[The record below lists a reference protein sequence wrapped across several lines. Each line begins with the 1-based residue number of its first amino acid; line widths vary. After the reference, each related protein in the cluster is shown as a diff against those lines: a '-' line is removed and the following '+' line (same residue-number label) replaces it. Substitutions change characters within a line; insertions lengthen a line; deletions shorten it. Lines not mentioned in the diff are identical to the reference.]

1 MLISMTGYGRAEC
14 DLRNVVYAVEIKSLN
29 SKQLDLSVKIPIFL
43 KEKEMEI
50 RSWLGAELQR
60 GKIEVGIYQ
69 EIKEGAAGWSIN
81 RPLVEEYIR
90 QLREIAGDTGLAD
103 PEQLIQVAM
112 RLPDSMLSEKDKL
125 QEDDWIKVRGSIQ
138 AALDELNSFRDQE
151 GKAMEK
157 DIRLRINN
165 IVQLLSEVAPFEE
178 DRVAAVRNRILSALE
193 ELGQN
198 HSTDPGRVEQEMI
211 FYLEKMDITE
221 EKVRLENHCRF
232 FIETIDAD
240 SPAGKKLGFI
250 SQEIGREI
258 NTLGSKASEANIQRL
273 VVGMKDELEKIKE
286 QVLNV
291 M

>member
-1 MLISMTGYGRAEC
+1 MLLSMTGYGRAEC
-14 DLRNVVYAVEIKSLN
+14 DLRNMVYAVEIKSLN
-29 SKQLDLSVKIPIFL
+29 SKQLDFSVKIPVFL
-43 KEKEMEI
+43 KEREMEI
-50 RSWLGAELQR
+50 RSWLGSELQR
-60 GKIEVGIYQ
+60 GKIEVVIYQ

-81 RPLVEEYIR
+81 RPVVEEYIR
-90 QLREIAGDTGLAD
+90 QLKEIAGNKDPVDT
-103 PEQLIQVAM
+103 EQLIQVAM

-125 QEDDWIKVRGSIQ
+125 QDDDWTALKDSIQ
-138 AALDELNSFRDQE
+138 AALDELKSFREQE
-151 GKAMEK
+151 GKALEK

-165 IVQLLSEVAPFEE
+165 ILQLLSEVATFEE
-178 DRVAAVRNRILSALE
+178 DRVVAVRNRILAALE

-232 FIETIDAD
+232 FMETIDTD

-291 M
+291 L

>member
-1 MLISMTGYGRAEC
+1 MLLSMTGYGRAEC
-14 DLRNVVYAVEIKSLN
+14 DLRNMVYAVEIKSLN
-29 SKQLDLSVKIPIFL
+29 SKQLDFSVKIPVFL
-43 KEKEMEI
+43 KEREMDI
-50 RSWLGAELQR
+50 RSWLGSELQR
-60 GKIEVGIYQ
+60 GKIEVVIYQ

-81 RPLVEEYIR
+81 RPVVEEYIR
-90 QLREIAGDTGLAD
+90 QLKEIAGNKDPVDT
-103 PEQLIQVAM
+103 EQLIQVAM

-125 QEDDWIKVRGSIQ
+125 QDDDWTALKESIQ
-138 AALDELNSFRDQE
+138 AALDELKSFREQE
-151 GKAMEK
+151 GKALEK

-165 IVQLLSEVAPFEE
+165 ILQLLSEVATFEE
-178 DRVAAVRNRILSALE
+178 DRIVAVRNRILAALE

-198 HSTDPGRVEQEMI
+198 NSTDPGRVEQEMI

-232 FIETIDAD
+232 FMETIDTA

-286 QVLNV
+286 QVLNIL
-291 M
+291 

>member
-1 MLISMTGYGRAEC
+1 MLFSMTGYGRAEC
-14 DLRNVVYAVEIKSLN
+14 DLRNMVYAIELKSLN
-29 SKQLDLSVKIPIFL
+29 SKQLDFSVKIPVFL

-50 RSWLGAELQR
+50 RSWLGSELQR

-81 RPLVEEYIR
+81 RPVVEEYIR
-90 QLREIAGDTGLAD
+90 QLRDLAGKDGEEDRARFLA
-103 PEQLIQVAM
+103 VAM
-112 RLPDSMLSEKDKL
+112 RLPDTMLSEKDRL
-125 QEDDWIKVRGSIQ
+125 QEEDWTKIRASIQ
-138 AALDELNSFRDQE
+138 DALNDLNAFREQE
-151 GKAMEK
+151 GKALEK
-157 DIRLRINN
+157 DIRLRIQN
-165 IVQLLSEVAPFEE
+165 ILQLLSEVAPFEE
-178 DRVAAVRNRILSALE
+178 GRVETVRNRILSALE

-198 HSTDPGRVEQEMI
+198 NSTDPGRMEQEMI

-232 FIETIDAD
+232 FLETIDAA

-258 NTLGSKASEANIQRL
+258 NTLGSKATESNIQRL

-291 M
+291 L

>member
-1 MLISMTGYGRAEC
+1 MLLSMTGYGRAEC
-14 DLRNVVYAVEIKSLN
+14 DLRNMVYAVEIKSLN
-29 SKQLDLSVKIPIFL
+29 SKQLDFSVKIPVYL

-50 RSWLGAELQR
+50 RSWLGSELQR
-60 GKIEVGIYQ
+60 GKIEVVIYQ

-81 RPLVEEYIR
+81 RPVVEEYIR
-90 QLREIAGDTGLAD
+90 QLKEIAGNKDPVDT
-103 PEQLIQVAM
+103 EQLIQVAM

-125 QEDDWIKVRGSIQ
+125 QDDDWTALKDSIQ
-138 AALDELNSFRDQE
+138 AALDELKSFREQE
-151 GKAMEK
+151 GKALEK

-165 IVQLLSEVAPFEE
+165 ILQLLSEVATFEE
-178 DRVAAVRNRILSALE
+178 DRVVAVRNRILAAVE

-232 FIETIDAD
+232 FMETIDTD

-286 QVLNV
+286 QVLNIL
-291 M
+291 

>member
-29 SKQLDLSVKIPIFL
+29 SKQLDLFVKIPIFL

-50 RSWLGAELQR
+50 RSLLGAELQR
-60 GKIEVGIYQ
+60 GKIEVGIFQ
-69 EIKEGAAGWSIN
+69 EIKEGMAGWTIN
-81 RPLVEEYIR
+81 RPIVEDYIR

-103 PEQLIQVAM
+103 PQQLIQVAM
-112 RLPDSMLSEKDKL
+112 RLPDAMLSEKEKL
-125 QEDDWIKVRGSIQ
+125 QEDDWIKVRGRIQ
-138 AALDELNSFRDQE
+138 AALKELNAFREQE
-151 GKAMEK
+151 GKALEK

-165 IVQLLSEVAPFEE
+165 ILQLLSEVTPFEE
-178 DRVAAVRNRILSALE
+178 NRVLAVRNRILSALE

-198 HSTDPGRVEQEMI
+198 NSTDPGRVEQEMV

-232 FIETIDAD
+232 FLETLDTD

-291 M
+291 L

>member
-1 MLISMTGYGRAEC
+1 MLISMTGYGRTEC
-14 DLRNVVYAVEIKSLN
+14 DLRNMVYAVELKSLN
-29 SKQLDLSVKIPIFL
+29 SKQLDFSVKIPLFL

-50 RSWLGAELQR
+50 RSWLGTELQR

-81 RPLVEEYIR
+81 RPVVEEYIR

-112 RLPDSMLSEKDKL
+112 RLPDTMLSEKDKL
-125 QEDDWIKVRGSIQ
+125 QEEDWMKVRASIQ
-138 AALDELNSFRDQE
+138 AALDDLNLFREQE
-151 GKAMEK
+151 GKALEK

-165 IVQLLSEVAPFEE
+165 ILQLLSEVAPFEE
-178 DRVAAVRNRILSALE
+178 DRVVTVRNRILSALE

-198 HSTDPGRVEQEMI
+198 HTTDPGRVEQEMI

-232 FIETIDAD
+232 FIETIDTA

-258 NTLGSKASEANIQRL
+258 NTLGSKALETNIQRL

-286 QVLNV
+286 QVLNIL
-291 M
+291 

>member
-81 RPLVEEYIR
+81 RPVVEEYIR

-112 RLPDSMLSEKDKL
+112 RLPDTMLSEKDKL
-125 QEDDWIKVRGSIQ
+125 QEDDWLKVRASIQ

-178 DRVAAVRNRILSALE
+178 DRVAAVRNRILSAME

>member
-81 RPLVEEYIR
+81 RPVVEEYIR

-112 RLPDSMLSEKDKL
+112 RLPDTMLSEKDKL
-125 QEDDWIKVRGSIQ
+125 QEDDWLKVRASIQ

>member
-112 RLPDSMLSEKDKL
+112 RLPDTMLSEKDKL
-125 QEDDWIKVRGSIQ
+125 QEDDWLKVRASIQ

>member
-14 DLRNVVYAVEIKSLN
+14 DLRNMVYAVEIKSLN
-29 SKQLDLSVKIPIFL
+29 SKQLDFSVKIPVFL

-50 RSWLGAELQR
+50 RSWLGGELQR

-81 RPLVEEYIR
+81 RPVVEEYIR
-90 QLREIAGDTGLAD
+90 QLKEIARDT
-103 PEQLIQVAM
+103 PEVDQEQMIQIAM
-112 RLPDSMLSEKDKL
+112 RLPDTMLSEKDKL
-125 QEDDWIKVRGSIQ
+125 QEDDWKKVRASIQ
-138 AALDELNSFRDQE
+138 TALDELNAFREQE
-151 GKAMEK
+151 GGALEK

-165 IVQLLSEVAPFEE
+165 ILELLSQVAPYEE
-178 DRVAAVRNRILSALE
+178 GRVEAIRNRILSALE
-193 ELGQN
+193 ELGQSN
-198 HSTDPGRVEQEMI
+198 STDPGRLEQEMI
-211 FYLEKMDITE
+211 FYLEKIDITE

-232 FIETIDAD
+232 FLETLNSD

-291 M
+291 L

>member
-14 DLRNVVYAVEIKSLN
+14 DLRNMVYAVEIKSLN
-29 SKQLDLSVKIPIFL
+29 SKQLDFSIKIPVFL

-50 RSWLGAELQR
+50 RSWLGGELQR
-60 GKIEVGIYQ
+60 GKIEVLIYQ
-69 EIKEGAAGWSIN
+69 EIKEGAAGWTIN
-81 RPLVEEYIR
+81 RPVVEEYIR
-90 QLREIAGDTGLAD
+90 QLNEIAGNKDHVDTG
-103 PEQLIQVAM
+103 QLLQAAM
-112 RLPDSMLSEKDKL
+112 RLPDSMLSEKDLL
-125 QEDDWIKVRGSIQ
+125 QEDDWTALRESIQ
-138 AALDELNSFRDQE
+138 AALDEMNSFRQQE
-151 GKAMEK
+151 GQALEK

-165 IVQLLSEVAPFEE
+165 ILKLLSQVATFEE
-178 DRVAAVRNRILSALE
+178 DRVVAVRNRILAALE

-198 HSTDPGRVEQEMI
+198 NSTDPGRMEQEII

-221 EKVRLENHCRF
+221 EKVRLENHCSF
-232 FIETIDAD
+232 FMETIDMA
-240 SPAGKKLGFI
+240 SPVGKKLGFI

>member
-29 SKQLDLSVKIPIFL
+29 SKQLDFSVKTPVFL
-43 KEKEMEI
+43 KDKEMEI
-50 RSWLGAELQR
+50 RRWLGTELQR
-60 GKIEVGIYQ
+60 GKIELGIFL

-81 RPLVEEYIR
+81 RPVVEEYIR
-90 QLREIAGDTGLAD
+90 QLREISGDTGLKD

-112 RLPDSMLSEKDKL
+112 RLPDTMLSEKDKL
-125 QEDDWIKVRGSIQ
+125 QEDDWLEVRGSIQ
-138 AALDELNSFRDQE
+138 AALDELNSFREQE
-151 GKAMEK
+151 GKALEK
-157 DIRLRINN
+157 DITLRINN
-165 IVQLLSEVAPFEE
+165 ILQLLSEVTPFEE
-178 DRVAAVRNRILSALE
+178 DRVLAVRKRILSALE

-198 HSTDPGRVEQEMI
+198 HSTDPGRIEQEMI
-211 FYLEKMDITE
+211 FYMEKMDITE

-232 FIETIDAD
+232 FLETIAAT

-291 M
+291 L

>member
-29 SKQLDLSVKIPIFL
+29 SKQLDFSVKIPVFL
-43 KEKEMEI
+43 KDKEMEI
-50 RSWLGAELQR
+50 RSWLGTELQR
-60 GKIEVGIYQ
+60 GKIELGIFQ

-81 RPLVEEYIR
+81 RPVVEEYIR
-90 QLREIAGDTGLAD
+90 QLREIAGDTGQAD
-103 PEQLIQVAM
+103 QEQLIQVAM
-112 RLPDSMLSEKDKL
+112 RLPDTMLSEKDKL
-125 QEDDWIKVRGSIQ
+125 QEDDWIEVRGSIQ
-138 AALDELNSFRDQE
+138 AAMDELNSFREQE
-151 GKAMEK
+151 GKALEK
-157 DIRLRINN
+157 DITLRINN
-165 IVQLLSEVAPFEE
+165 ILELLSKVAPFEE
-178 DRVAAVRNRILSALE
+178 DRVLAVRKRILSALE

-198 HSTDPGRVEQEMI
+198 HSTDPDRVEQEMI

-232 FIETIDAD
+232 FLETIAATY
-240 SPAGKKLGFI
+240 PAGKKLGFI

-291 M
+291 L

>member
-81 RPLVEEYIR
+81 RPVVEEYIR

-112 RLPDSMLSEKDKL
+112 RLPDTLLSEKDKL
-125 QEDDWIKVRGSIQ
+125 QEDDWLKVRASIQ

-193 ELGQN
+193 ELGKN
-198 HSTDPGRVEQEMI
+198 HSTDSGRVEQEMI

>member
-14 DLRNVVYAVEIKSLN
+14 DLRNVVYAVELKSLN
-29 SKQLDLSVKIPIFL
+29 SKQLDFSVKIPVFL

-50 RSWLGAELQR
+50 RSWLGGELQR
-60 GKIEVGIYQ
+60 GKIEIGIYQ
-69 EIKEGAAGWSIN
+69 EIKEGAAGWLVN
-81 RPLVEEYIR
+81 RPVVEEYIN
-90 QLREIAGDTGLAD
+90 QLRDIAGKDISVD
-103 PEQLIQVAM
+103 PGQLLHIAM
-112 RLPDSMLSEKDKL
+112 RLPDTMLSEKDRL
-125 QEDDWIKVRGSIQ
+125 REEDWTKVRASIQ
-138 AALDELNSFRDQE
+138 DALDELNSFRFQE
-151 GKAMEK
+151 GKALEK
-157 DIRLRINN
+157 DIRLRISN
-165 IVQLLSEVAPFEE
+165 ILQFLSEVAPFEE
-178 DRVAAVRNRILSALE
+178 SRVEKVRSRILSALE

-198 HSTDPGRVEQEMI
+198 HTTDPDRVEQEII

-232 FIETIDAD
+232 FLETLDAA

-258 NTLGSKASEANIQRL
+258 NTLGSKASEATIQRL

-291 M
+291 L

>member
-29 SKQLDLSVKIPIFL
+29 SKQLDFSVKTPVFL
-43 KEKEMEI
+43 KDKEMEI
-50 RSWLGAELQR
+50 RRWLGTELQR
-60 GKIEVGIYQ
+60 GKIELGIFL

-81 RPLVEEYIR
+81 RPVVEEYIR
-90 QLREIAGDTGLAD
+90 QLREISGDTGLKD

-112 RLPDSMLSEKDKL
+112 RLPDTMLSEKDKL
-125 QEDDWIKVRGSIQ
+125 QEDDWLEVRGSIQ
-138 AALDELNSFRDQE
+138 AALDELNSFRKQE
-151 GKAMEK
+151 GKALEK
-157 DIRLRINN
+157 DITLRINN
-165 IVQLLSEVAPFEE
+165 ILQLLSEVTPFEE
-178 DRVAAVRNRILSALE
+178 DRVLAVRKRILSALE
-193 ELGQN
+193 VLGQN
-198 HSTDPGRVEQEMI
+198 HSTDPGRIEQEMI
-211 FYLEKMDITE
+211 FYMEKMDITE

-232 FIETIDAD
+232 FLETIATA

-286 QVLNV
+286 QVLNIL
-291 M
+291 

>member
-1 MLISMTGYGRAEC
+1 MLLSMTGYGRAEC
-14 DLRNVVYAVEIKSLN
+14 DLRNMVYAVEIKSLN
-29 SKQLDLSVKIPIFL
+29 SKQLDFSVKIPVYL

-50 RSWLGAELQR
+50 RSWLGSELQR
-60 GKIEVGIYQ
+60 GKIEVVIYQ

-81 RPLVEEYIR
+81 RPVVEEYIR
-90 QLREIAGDTGLAD
+90 QLKEIAGNKDPVDT
-103 PEQLIQVAM
+103 EQLIQVAM

-125 QEDDWIKVRGSIQ
+125 QDDDWTALKESIQ
-138 AALDELNSFRDQE
+138 AALDELKSFREQE
-151 GKAMEK
+151 GKALEK

-165 IVQLLSEVAPFEE
+165 ILQLLSEVATFEE
-178 DRVAAVRNRILSALE
+178 DRIVAVRNRILAALE

-198 HSTDPGRVEQEMI
+198 NSTDPGRVEQEMI

-232 FIETIDAD
+232 FMETIDTA

-286 QVLNV
+286 QVLNIL
-291 M
+291 

>member
-14 DLRNVVYAVEIKSLN
+14 DLRNVVYAIEIKSLN
-29 SKQLDLSVKIPIFL
+29 SKQLDFSVKIPVFL

-50 RSWLGAELQR
+50 RSFLGAELQR

-81 RPLVEEYIR
+81 RPVVEEYIR
-90 QLREIAGDTGLAD
+90 QLREIAGNTGLAD

-112 RLPDSMLSEKDKL
+112 RLPDTMLSEKDKL
-125 QEDDWIKVRGSIQ
+125 QEDDWIKVRASLQ
-138 AALDELNSFRDQE
+138 AAVEELNSFREQE
-151 GKAMEK
+151 GKALEK
-157 DIRLRINN
+157 DIKLRINN
-165 IVQLLSEVAPFEE
+165 ILQLLSKVAPFEE
-178 DRVAAVRNRILSALE
+178 ERVQAVRNRILVALE

-198 HSTDPGRVEQEMI
+198 NSTDPGRIEQEMI

-221 EKVRLENHCRF
+221 EKVRLENHCSF
-232 FIETIDAD
+232 FLETIATA

-286 QVLNV
+286 QVLNIL
-291 M
+291 